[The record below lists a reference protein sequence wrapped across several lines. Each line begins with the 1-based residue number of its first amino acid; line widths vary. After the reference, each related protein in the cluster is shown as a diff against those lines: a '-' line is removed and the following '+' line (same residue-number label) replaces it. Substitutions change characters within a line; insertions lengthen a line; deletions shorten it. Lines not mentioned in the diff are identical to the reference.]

1 MSCNVLNTVSEAL
14 EKAGINYQF
23 GEWVGEIAY
32 PYWVGEYQESE
43 PANEVGL
50 CDTSFT
56 LTGFTRRSRLEL
68 ENDKEKIRRTF
79 PQCGGYVAIADDGSA
94 VAVFYA
100 GALANLPTGDAELK
114 KIEVNLS
121 VKEWKVT

>member
-14 EKAGINYQF
+14 EKAGVNYQF
-23 GEWVGEIAY
+23 GEWAGEITY

-43 PANEVGL
+43 PVNETGL
-50 CDTSFT
+50 CDTTFT
-56 LTGFTRRSRLEL
+56 LTGFTRKSRLEL
-68 ENDKEKIRRTF
+68 ENDKEKIRKAF
-79 PQCGGYVAIADDGSA
+79 PQCGGYVTIAGDGSA

-114 KIEVNLS
+114 KIEINLS
-121 VKEWKVT
+121 IKEWKVT